1 MVVYNV
7 MERITRNFNVM
18 VAQTETKEQA
28 YDFIAKE
35 LNQLILEQNIFTG
48 EIINRYFIQEVLV

>member
-1 MVVYNV
+1 MIVYNV
-7 MERITRNFNVM
+7 MERITKNFSVM

-48 EIINRYFIQEVLV
+48 ELINRYFVQEVLV